1 MSKKINIKYGL
12 YLKSIIAKIVFS
24 TFVLFVATVGF
35 GVDFSASEI
44 AKEGVAPK
52 PIDKEPKKKIPIPL
66 IPQKNEPTQTYD
78 EAKINVKGFV
88 FEGNAIIKTDELT
101 ALLSYFTQKELTVSQ
116 IYEAAGKVTAMYEK
130 KGYFAAKAYIPEQ
143 EIENG
148 SVKIKIVEAKYG
160 NINIKNDSLVRD
172 MISVSVAEK
181 LKKERVLSTQGL
193 ERTLMLLNET
203 PGIKVE
209 SVSVKEGVKP
219 EESDIDINL
228 SKTDRLSGYA
238 MYDNYGG
245 KYIGKN
251 RLSLTAS
258 VDSPTSRG
266 DKLAIS
272 GLTSEGGLIK
282 NYTLGYD
289 IPLGYDG
296 LKATVGYSS
305 VSYKLSGEY
314 TELNAVGTSES
325 VNIGASYPFVKTVE
339 TELVGNLSM
348 DFKKLKDEI
357 KNLDQSTRKKG
368 ASTTASI
375 AYLKKIND
383 FDISASLAV
392 TGGKLFFD
400 DIEAKESD
408 DNGAATG
415 GLYAKTNVAVSLG
428 YRYTNTSTVTLS
440 LKGQKAL
447 SNHNLDGGD
456 DFLMSGSSAAR
467 AYPSGEYSTEN
478 GYLATLSSD
487 TYMGE
492 LFSIGYRLGVF
503 VDYARGYPQN
513 NFAAEKSKTLAD
525 AGISVLG
532 YFKDTFFK
540 LEIAKIIGSEKVTAE
555 YPSNYRALFLLGYKI

>member
-1 MSKKINIKYGL
+1 M
-12 YLKSIIAKIVFS
+12 
-24 TFVLFVATVGF
+24 LFVATVGF

-66 IPQKNEPTQTYD
+66 IPQKNEPTQTHD

-88 FEGNAIIKTDELT
+88 FEGNTIIKTDELT
-101 ALLSYFTQKELTVSQ
+101 ALLSDFTQKELTVSQ

-181 LKKERVLSTQGL
+181 LKKEMVLSTQGL

-209 SVSVKEGVKP
+209 SVSIKEGVKP

-428 YRYTNTSTVTLS
+428 YRYTDTSTVTLS